1 MVSAKLRRVTH
12 LQQTLEAV
20 VEKNRALT
28 ALGQVATYIPE
39 LANSNPHALGV
50 AVATVDGR
58 VFRAGDHH
66 PRFTLQS
73 VSKVFALMLA
83 LQDNGFDGVFSRIGM
98 EPTGDA
104 FNSLIRLEN
113 FASLRPLNPLIN
125 AGAIATTALIAGE
138 SVDQRFQRLF
148 SYIEALVGPGHLSVN
163 ERVYVSERETGD
175 RNRAIAYFLRD
186 IHALNGSVTEVL
198 DLYFRQCSIEIDVL
212 GLAILARRLALGP
225 DADPAV
231 PESVLRIVRTF
242 MYTCG
247 MYDASGEFAVK
258 VGLPAKSGVSGAIM
272 AVAPGRMGIGVI
284 APALDK
290 KGNSLAGVQLLTDL
304 SEIYSLAIFGQS

>member
-1 MVSAKLRRVTH
+1 MTA

-20 VEKNRALT
+20 VEKHRPLT
-28 ALGQVATYIPE
+28 RLGKVATYIPE
-39 LANSNPHALGV
+39 LANSNPHTLGV
-50 AVATVDGR
+50 AVATADGQ

-66 PRFTLQS
+66 LRFTLQS

-98 EPTGDA
+98 EPTGDP
-104 FNSLIRLEN
+104 FNSLVRLEN

-125 AGAIATTALIAGE
+125 AGAIATTALIAGN
-138 SVDQRFQRLF
+138 SVDERFQRLF
-148 SYIEALVGPGHLSVN
+148 SYIEAMVGPGQLSLN
-163 ERVYVSERETGD
+163 ERVYLSERETGD

-186 IHALNGSVTEVL
+186 IHALDGDVAEVL
-198 DLYFRQCSIEIDVL
+198 DLYFRQCSIEIDVV
-212 GLAILARRLALGP
+212 GLAILGRRLALGP
-225 DADPAV
+225 EMDPPI
-231 PESVLRIVRTF
+231 PEAVLRIARTF

-258 VGLPAKSGVSGAIM
+258 VGMPAKSGVSGAIM
-272 AVAPGRMGIGVI
+272 AVAPGRMGLGVI

-290 KGNSLAGVQLLTDL
+290 KGNSLAGVQLLADL
-304 SEIYSLAIFGQS
+304 SEIYSLAVFGQY